1 MNKRLSDCLEDSKEM
16 PPQLSL
22 AFTGVKEC
30 HSDVSPTITPHLTET
45 AFAPYATCLMRT
57 VVHQRAR
64 ARELYR
70 ICLVIEV
77 F

>member
-64 ARELYR
+64 GRELYR